1 LIAANTQILAL
12 IEGCRANDRSSQ
24 KELYYMLRDYAM
36 KICYRYQH
44 NVEQVEEIVNEGFV
58 KLFKNIHQFEES
70 RHADTLASMKGW
82 FKRILVNTCIDHY
95 RKNASS
101 IHGQML
107 SEDTENIA
115 DKQETGLDVL
125 SYKEIIEAIRQLSPA
140 YRTVFN
146 LFVIEGLT
154 HEEIAGQLGISIGS
168 SKSNL
173 SKARENLRKILIKK
187 TDRKIY
193 VEPFR

>member
-1 LIAANTQILAL
+1 LIAANSQILAL
-12 IEGCRANDRSSQ
+12 IEGCRANDRASQ
-24 KELYYMLRDYAM
+24 KELYNTLKDYAV
-36 KICYRYQH
+36 KICYRYQ
-44 NVEQVEEIVNEGFV
+44 NNLEQVEEIMNEGFI
-58 KLFKNIHQFEES
+58 KLYRNIHQFEES
-70 RHADTLASMKGW
+70 RHADVLASLKGW

-95 RKNASS
+95 RKNASYV
-101 IHGQML
+101 HNQML

-115 DKQETGLDVL
+115 DRQETGIDVL

-154 HEEIAGQLGISIGS
+154 HEEIAKHLGISVGS

-173 SKARENLRKILIKK
+173 SKARENLRKILTKL
-187 TDRKIY
+187 TDQKEY
-193 VEPFR
+193 VEPVR

>member
-1 LIAANTQILAL
+1 MISSNSQILAL
-12 IEGCRANDRSSQ
+12 IEGCRSNDRTSQ
-24 KELYYMLRDYAM
+24 KELYTMLKDYAM
-36 KICYRYQH
+36 KICYRYQ
-44 NVEQVEEIVNEGFV
+44 NNLEQVEEIMNEGFI

-70 RHADTLASMKGW
+70 RHTDILASLKGW

-95 RKNASS
+95 RKNASY
-101 IHGQML
+101 INGQVL

-115 DKQETGLDVL
+115 DRQESGLDIL
-125 SYKEIIEAIRQLSPA
+125 SYKEIIEAIRLLSPA

-154 HEEIAGQLGISIGS
+154 HEEIAGQLGISVGS

-173 SKARENLRKILIKK
+173 SKARENLRKILTKK
-187 TDRKIY
+187 TDHKAY
-193 VEPFR
+193 VEPIR